1 VDVLH
6 RPAAELN
13 TLIDLNIVQAPTEG
27 VKFLFDSEDLL
38 ETGIAIQNPNMNP
51 ALADRYMGLLKLN
64 LPVPSLDDLIE
75 KFAELACGES
85 QFGVDDGSATTG
97 AKFLTAR
104 HDEGESVL
112 QQGSVLDA
120 RLYLRRGVAPGLRAR
135 MWRRAC
141 GLHDEA
147 VPREEHDFLR
157 LRVECD
163 RLDLMTDELF
173 LHDILT
179 VLDDPRYFIFD
190 VRVVFILPLF
200 HIAFF
205 IAGSSLLQE
214 ELKEIIFCFSRDE
227 SVREN
232 CHYQIHAPLLNKLQ
246 PTFPATVAMPPCAVQ
261 PFLGFATYFA
271 PLCYV
276 IKPRA
281 SLYTM
286 SRLLF
291 CQLWCRLNVLSG
303 DANTLLPVCK
313 LFEVLLLQM
322 QPRLFMHLVN
332 IGLQPLKVM
341 CAPYAYG

>member
-1 VDVLH
+1 M
-6 RPAAELN
+6 
-13 TLIDLNIVQAPTEG
+13 
-27 VKFLFDSEDLL
+27 KFLFDSEDLL

-85 QFGVDDGSATTG
+85 QFGVDDGHAGTG

-141 GLHDEA
+141 GLNDDA
-147 VPREEHDFLR
+147 LPSEEHDFLR

-190 VRVVFILPLF
+190 VNS
-200 HIAFF
+200 FF
-205 IAGSSLLQE
+205 ALR
-214 ELKEIIFCFSRDE
+214 CF
-227 SVREN
+227 
-232 CHYQIHAPLLNKLQ
+232 
-246 PTFPATVAMPPCAVQ
+246 
-261 PFLGFATYFA
+261 
-271 PLCYV
+271 
-276 IKPRA
+276 
-281 SLYTM
+281 
-286 SRLLF
+286 
-291 CQLWCRLNVLSG
+291 
-303 DANTLLPVCK
+303 
-313 LFEVLLLQM
+313 
-322 QPRLFMHLVN
+322 
-332 IGLQPLKVM
+332 
-341 CAPYAYG
+341 